1 MRAAVGTKGAVAAP
15 AHSDAARQDG
25 GERAALLVGLAGFA
39 GLAGFVGL
47 AGLAGLTE
55 QTPAVFPASQRS
67 ASPAGQREEKER
79 EHLGPVQVHRQ
90 DHPSEVPRRQRR

>member
-1 MRAAVGTKGAVAAP
+1 MAAP

-39 GLAGFVGL
+39 GLVGF
-47 AGLAGLTE
+47 AGLAGFAGLVGLTGE
-55 QTPAVFPASQRS
+55 SPAVLPASQRS

-79 EHLGPVQVHRQ
+79 EHLGSIQVHRQ
-90 DHPSEVPRRQRR
+90 DHPSEVPGRQRR